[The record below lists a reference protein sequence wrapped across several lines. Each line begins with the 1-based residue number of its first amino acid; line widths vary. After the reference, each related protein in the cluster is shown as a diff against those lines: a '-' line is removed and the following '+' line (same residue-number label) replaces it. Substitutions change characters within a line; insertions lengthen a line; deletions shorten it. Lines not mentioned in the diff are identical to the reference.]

1 VIAFDDTQAASRSGP
16 AHGVIDFRDIG
27 QNHRRA
33 VVVSDDQRSIPIGLQ
48 KLIGVESE
56 GWKLREHAFV
66 EHRNCPRI
74 ADVSF

>member
-1 VIAFDDTQAASRSGP
+1 MIAFDDTQAASRTLP

-33 VVVSDDQRSIPIGLQ
+33 VVVSDDRRSIPIGLQ

-66 EHRNCPRI
+66 ERRNCPRI